1 MKQSNATTAISR
13 PRPVMSDFTL
23 IELLVVIAII
33 AILAGI
39 LLPALSQARAR
50 ATAAKCTSNL
60 KQIGLALSSYGSDW
74 QNIYPVLWFKDS
86 GSSRGTM
93 AFLLGINSS
102 TDWTAAKVGKP
113 PSYLASY
120 PVIACPG
127 ENNPSSTAKLASGVY
142 SPNCYGSRSL
152 SATGTFYGRKFSDW
166 TITGYFHGTN
176 TAKAYRPADLWMLG
190 DNLRES
196 SSGIWEQLYITY
208 GKKSAGTDPLPYLT
222 HSNRANLVFLDGHV
236 EGVAAGDNRLAQT
249 SVKEYYDDAH
259 TVQSW

>member
-142 SPNCYGSRSL
+142 SPTAMAAGHSAPPELFTDGNFPIGRLPVISAESTQPKPTAPPISGC
-152 SATGTFYGRKFSDW
+152 SATTSG
-166 TITGYFHGTN
+166 
-176 TAKAYRPADLWMLG
+176 KAPL
-190 DNLRES
+190 ES
-196 SSGIWEQLYITY
+196 GNSFILLT
-208 GKKSAGTDPLPYLT
+208 GKKAPVPIPCPI
-222 HSNRANLVFLDGHV
+222 
-236 EGVAAGDNRLAQT
+236 
-249 SVKEYYDDAH
+249 
-259 TVQSW
+259 